1 MTARPDSDGGRG
13 SRDRQGVDPDRLK
26 GSAEEAA
33 NMTEDATEGED
44 AGIWARATAPQTPY
58 SGRQVGI
65 GLIVFVV
72 GVAVTFGIPLVLT

>member
-1 MTARPDSDGGRG
+1 
-13 SRDRQGVDPDRLK
+13 
-26 GSAEEAA
+26 
-33 NMTEDATEGED
+33 MTEDAPEESTADGED

-72 GVAVTFGIPLVLT
+72 GVVVTFGIPLVLT